1 VFRDIW
7 ETIRDNYLY
16 RDYNGLDWDAV
27 YAEYLAKVE
36 AGLTPEAFYLAMS
49 EMVFRL
55 GDEHSAYLSPLELAE
70 EQAEFAGE
78 NDFVGIGVYSTT
90 VAGKSYVTVIAVFPG
105 SPAEQAGIR
114 FHDNILEVEG
124 LPLIEGDLDRRSTLL
139 GEEGTSVEI
148 TVQTPGEEP
157 RQLTLT
163 RRRVQ
168 SPLPVPYS
176 LLASERGKRIGYLM
190 LPTFADETI
199 DRQVGEALQA
209 LGEGGRL
216 DGLIIDNR
224 FNNGGINTV
233 TADTLG
239 YFASGVVGY
248 FVNRQGDHGFNV
260 FGRDINGSLDLPLAV
275 LVGPDTASF
284 GEIFSGVLQ
293 DLGRASIV
301 GETTNGNVEVLW
313 GYDFEDGSRLWLAHD
328 TFRPLNNPD
337 LDWEQTG
344 IIPDVIATGA
354 WDEYTL
360 ETDPVVRA
368 AQDLLEGVVTP

>member
-1 VFRDIW
+1 
-7 ETIRDNYLY
+7 
-16 RDYNGLDWDAV
+16 
-27 YAEYLAKVE
+27 
-36 AGLTPEAFYLAMS
+36 
-49 EMVFRL
+49 
-55 GDEHSAYLSPLELAE
+55 
-70 EQAEFAGE
+70 
-78 NDFVGIGVYSTT
+78 
-90 VAGKSYVTVIAVFPG
+90 
-105 SPAEQAGIR
+105 
-114 FHDNILEVEG
+114 
-124 LPLIEGDLDRRSTLL
+124 
-139 GEEGTSVEI
+139 
-148 TVQTPGEEP
+148 
-157 RQLTLT
+157 
-163 RRRVQ
+163 
-168 SPLPVPYS
+168 
-176 LLASERGKRIGYLM
+176 M